1 MINQPVP
8 IGTGLPE
15 LFIKMGKE
23 LKKKWN

>member
-15 LFIKMGKE
+15 LFVKMTKGD
-23 LKKKWN
+23 KKWV